1 MTRNNEL
8 VKVQIDK
15 DIYDE
20 MMDALSY
27 FSDEYYRMNTEIEYL
42 KDFISWMN
50 LSDSYMYFRQNAK
63 RTFKDE
69 DDPFGRYTL

>member
-8 VKVQIDK
+8 VKVQIGK

-20 MMDALSY
+20 MMNDLSY
-27 FSDEYYRMNTEIEYL
+27 FSDEYYRLNTEIEYL

-50 LSDSYMYFRQNAK
+50 LEDSYINFCQNAK
-63 RTFKDE
+63 RTFENE

>member
-20 MMDALSY
+20 MTDALSY

-50 LSDSYMYFRQNAK
+50 LEDSYMYFRQNAK

-69 DDPFGRYTL
+69 DYPFGRYTL

>member
-8 VKVQIDK
+8 VKVHIDK

-27 FSDEYYRMNTEIEYL
+27 FSSENAQMNTEIEYL
-42 KDFISWMN
+42 TDFISWMN
-50 LSDSYMYFRQNAK
+50 LKDSYTNFRQNAK
-63 RTFKDE
+63 RTFRDE